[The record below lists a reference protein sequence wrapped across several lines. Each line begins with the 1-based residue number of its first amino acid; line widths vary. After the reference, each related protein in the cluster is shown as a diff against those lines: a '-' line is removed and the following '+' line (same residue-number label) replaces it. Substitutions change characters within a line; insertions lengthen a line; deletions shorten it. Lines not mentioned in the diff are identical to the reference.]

1 MTDENSHDRL
11 HAYIEKIIAG
21 HDRYWQAQVESLRCK
36 MMTELA
42 QRDKAL
48 QLQAEA
54 NKVHFDNLNHEAARI
69 QAASMRTVSADTW
82 TAFERTDNVWKA
94 QADRKLQEAV
104 TREDIREFRKAT
116 EHQFSMQEGAFKSR
130 SRAFAIIAAIAGVLA
145 VISGTAAIW
154 TFIWS
159 LPKGIL

>member
-11 HAYIEKIIAG
+11 HAYIEKIIAW

-54 NKVHFDNLNHEAARI
+54 NKVHFDNLNHEAVRI
-69 QAASMRTVSADTW
+69 LEQSMRTVSADTW
-82 TAFERTDNVWKA
+82 RAFERTDTEWKSR
-94 QADRKLQEAV
+94 ADRKLQEAV
-104 TREDIREFRKAT
+104 TREDFNDFRKT
-116 EHQFSMQEGAFKSR
+116 TDRSFSMQEGAFKSR
-130 SRAFAIIAAIAGVLA
+130 SRAFAIIAAIAGVIA